1 MTSTLAPRRLPTRI
15 LAGLFAFLLLFGVL
29 CALIG
34 SNPLI
39 LQASPDP
46 TTIPDNRL
54 RLLLSTQNVRGFDA
68 YVLGSFPAHGYSA
81 TSLSKQLGLRA
92 YNLACLDND
101 PSQTLSIF
109 RFVTKHFEPKV
120 ILLSISPCDLVS
132 GSLSGSFQK
141 FTYRTGGVS
150 HELRDIERIG
160 HPVDYREAH
169 QTDFSS
175 PMPQST
181 TFSPDRILE
190 LAKAMTDECAAKGVR
205 LITVLSPVY
214 KEAFTDELQN
224 AYVQLKKG
232 LQDIGAYYDFSE
244 STLSGDARFF
254 YNTAEFRSSLGD
266 MVLARIFKDNSL
278 YTPDPFGVL
287 VSADGQA
294 TALRSERTDV
304 TQSTE
309 TAVPIL
315 LYHNIA
321 DADGSTPETVLEEH
335 LQALTEAG
343 YQAISL
349 EQLENYVYYGT
360 PLPEKPIC
368 ITFDDGYESNYSI
381 AFPLLKKYDMPA
393 AIFYIGWSVGK
404 DTYKETGLPIYTHF
418 TFDQARQMRD
428 SGLITLGSHTYD
440 MHQSEEYEP
449 DGSARPSVAPLESE
463 HEDRFTAALK
473 NDLRLF
479 SKQYQ
484 SAFGAP
490 VKYFSYPHG
499 VYSPLSERIL
509 ADAGIRIT
517 LSTDYEGRNV
527 LVCGLPQTLRAM
539 YRCTVPDTASGQEV
553 LDMLTRLYG
562 L

>member
-1 MTSTLAPRRLPTRI
+1 MTSTFAARRLHTRT
-15 LAGLFAFLLLFGVL
+15 LAGISALLLLFSVL
-29 CALIG
+29 CTLIG
-34 SNPLI
+34 GSTFFS
-39 LQASPDP
+39 QTSPEP
-46 TTIPDNRL
+46 STIPDSRL
-54 RLLLSTQNVRGFDA
+54 RLLLSTQNAKGFDA

-81 TSLSKQLGLRA
+81 EALSNQSGLSA

-101 PSQTLSIF
+101 PTQTLAIF
-109 RFVTKHFEPKV
+109 RFVTTHFAPKV
-120 ILLSISPCDLVS
+120 ILFSISPCDLVS
-132 GSLSGSFQK
+132 ESLSGSFPK
-141 FTYRTGGVS
+141 FNYRTGGVS
-150 HELRDIERIG
+150 HKLRDVERIG
-160 HPVDYREAH
+160 HPADYRETHSADFVSPIK
-169 QTDFSS
+169 QNTSFSS
-175 PMPQST
+175 
-181 TFSPDRILE
+181 DRILE
-190 LAKAMTDECAAKGVR
+190 LTKVMTEECAAKDIR

-214 KEAFTDELQN
+214 GEAFTDELQN

-232 LQDIGAYYDFSE
+232 LQDIGAYYDFSG

-254 YNTAEFRSSLGD
+254 YNTAEFRSPLGD
-266 MVLARIFKDNSL
+266 MVLARIFKDNTI
-278 YTPDPFGVL
+278 YTPAPFGAL
-287 VSADGQA
+287 VSPNGQT

-304 TQSTE
+304 TQSAE

-321 DADGSTPETVLEEH
+321 DEEGSTPAAILEEH
-335 LQALTEAG
+335 LQTLTGAG
-343 YQAISL
+343 YHAVSL

-368 ITFDDGYESNYSI
+368 ITFDDGYESNYSL
-381 AFPLLKKYDMPA
+381 AFPLLQRYNMPA

-463 HEDRFTAALK
+463 HEDRFAAALK

-490 VKYFSYPHG
+490 VRYFSYPHG

-509 ADAGIRIT
+509 ADAGVRIT

-539 YRCTVPDTASGQEV
+539 YRCTVPDTASGQDV